1 MAGTAI
7 IDSYTA
13 LKNALE
19 DHANRS
25 DIDDE
30 GVSAMAIDLAEARF
44 NRIVTHPARITR
56 DDSFTVDSQYETV
69 PTDFW
74 RVMRFSLNTSP
85 SQALE
90 YLSPEEMAQKRQTL
104 GASGRP
110 IYYSVIGGNFEFLP
124 TPGSSYTGLLVYQ
137 AAIPA
142 LASNATNW
150 LLDDHPDIY
159 LYAALAEV
167 HSWAQDEEQAMIWD
181 ARLQRALKE
190 IEVQGSREQHGG
202 TPVARAK
209 PFGRAYTRGL

>member
-7 IDSYTA
+7 IDSYTS

-44 NRIVTHPARITR
+44 NRMITHPDRITR
-56 DDSFTVDSQYETV
+56 DDTFTVGSQYEPV

-74 RVMRFSLNTSP
+74 RVMRFSLDTSP

-90 YLSPEEMAQKRQTL
+90 YLSPEEMAQKRQAL
-104 GASGRP
+104 SASGRP
-110 IYYSVIGGNFEFLP
+110 IYYSVVGDNFEFLP

-150 LLDDHPDIY
+150 LLNKHPDIY
-159 LYAALAEV
+159 LCASLVEV
-167 HSWAQDEEQAMIWD
+167 HLWAQDTEQAALWD
-181 ARLQRALKE
+181 SRLQRSLKE
-190 IEVQGSREQHGG
+190 IEIQGSREQHGG

-209 PFGRAYTRGL
+209 PFGGASTRGL